1 MILCIPLEARVRTI
15 IRASFIIAKRTS
27 EIRYSLSG
35 DSFQM
40 SEITSDQVLILP
52 DTVDVSEGQAI
63 TDELR
68 MQALPIES
76 FITVSAEEALPNALG
91 LLLRLAVED
100 GRLTDEELLSIQ
112 PVLDGRSW
120 RPGLAVQI
128 GDVFSY
134 NASLWRCLQAH
145 TTQSDWPPDC
155 TPALW
160 RKVEVIHEDEV
171 RVWQTGVD
179 YIIGDEV
186 AYPDVTGDVYV
197 CQQAHQRTGGRRS
210 GISPCR
216 RTCCSAQHRPPA
228 QRHKVVGRAAQ
239 AL

>member
-15 IRASFIIAKRTS
+15 IRASFIVAKRTS
-27 EIRYSLSG
+27 ETRYSLSG

-52 DTVDVSEGQAI
+52 DTVEVSEGQAI

-91 LLLRLAVED
+91 LLLRLAVAD

-112 PVLDGRSW
+112 PVLDGRAWS
-120 RPGLAVQI
+120 PDLAVQV

-145 TTQSDWPPDC
+145 TTQSDWLPDT

-160 RKVEVIHEDEV
+160 RKVEVIHEEEV

-179 YIIGDEV
+179 YIVGDEV
-186 AYPDVTGDVYV
+186 AYPDATGDVYV
-197 CQQAHQRTGGRRS
+197 CQQAHTS
-210 GISPCR
+210 LSDWE
-216 RTCCSAQHRPPA
+216 PPA
-228 QRHKVVGRAAQ
+228 VP
-239 AL
+239 ALWTQKEQ

>member
-15 IRASFIIAKRTS
+15 IRASFIVAKRTS
-27 EIRYSLSG
+27 ETKYSLSG

-40 SEITSDQVLILP
+40 SEITSDQVMILP
-52 DTVDVSEGQAI
+52 DTVDVAEGQAI

-68 MQALPIES
+68 MQALPIEA

-91 LLLRLAVED
+91 LLLRLAVAD

-112 PVLDGRSW
+112 PVLDGRTW
-120 RPGLAVQI
+120 RPGLAVQV

-145 TTQSDWPPDC
+145 TTQSDWPPDA

-179 YIIGDEV
+179 YIVGDEV
-186 AYPDVTGDVYV
+186 E
-197 CQQAHQRTGGRRS
+197 
-210 GISPCR
+210 I
-216 RTCCSAQHRPPA
+216 
-228 QRHKVVGRAAQ
+228 GRASCRERV
-239 AL
+239 

>member
-15 IRASFIIAKRTS
+15 IRASFIVAKRTS

-91 LLLRLAVED
+91 LLLRLAVAD

-112 PVLDGRSW
+112 PVLEGRAW
-120 RPGLAVQI
+120 KPGLAVQV
-128 GDVFSY
+128 GDIFSY

-145 TTQSDWPPDC
+145 TTQSDWLPDC

-179 YIIGDEV
+179 YIVGDEV
-186 AYPDVTGDVYV
+186 AYPVSYTHLR
-197 CQQAHQRTGGRRS
+197 AHETS
-210 GISPCR
+210 
-216 RTCCSAQHRPPA
+216 
-228 QRHKVVGRAAQ
+228 
-239 AL
+239 

>member
-91 LLLRLAVED
+91 LLLRLAVAD

-112 PVLDGRSW
+112 PVLEGRAW
-120 RPGLAVQI
+120 KPGLAVQV
-128 GDVFSY
+128 GDIFSY

-145 TTQSDWPPDC
+145 TTQSDWLPDC

-197 CQQAHQRTGGRRS
+197 CQLAHTSLS
-210 GISPCR
+210 GLE
-216 RTCCSAQHRPPA
+216 PPA
-228 QRHKVVGRAAQ
+228 VP
-239 AL
+239 ALWTQKEQ

>member
-15 IRASFIIAKRTS
+15 IRASFIVAKRTS
-27 EIRYSLSG
+27 ETRYSLSG

-52 DTVDVSEGQAI
+52 DTVEVSEGQAI

-68 MQALPIES
+68 MQALPIEA

-91 LLLRLAVED
+91 ILFRLAVAD

-112 PVLDGRSW
+112 PVLDGRVW
-120 RPGLAVQI
+120 KPGLAVQV
-128 GDVFSY
+128 GDVFSCG
-134 NASLWRCLQAH
+134 ASLWRCLQAH
-145 TTQSDWPPDC
+145 TTQSDWPPDA

-171 RVWQTGVD
+171 HVWQPGVD
-179 YIIGDEV
+179 YIAGDEV
-186 AYPDVTGDVYV
+186 AYPDEHGPLYECLT
-197 CQQAHQRTGGRRS
+197 AHTSQEGWDPS
-210 GISPCR
+210 N
-216 RTCCSAQHRPPA
+216 APA
-228 QRHKVVGRAAQ
+228 LWAITS
-239 AL
+239 

>member
-15 IRASFIIAKRTS
+15 IRASFIVAKRTS
-27 EIRYSLSG
+27 ETKYSLSG

-91 LLLRLAVED
+91 LLLRLAVAD

-112 PVLDGRSW
+112 PVLDGRTW
-120 RPGLAVQI
+120 RPGLAVQV

-134 NASLWRCLQAH
+134 NASLCSQLDPH
-145 TTQSDWPPDC
+145 TSF
-155 TPALW
+155 
-160 RKVEVIHEDEV
+160 
-171 RVWQTGVD
+171 
-179 YIIGDEV
+179 
-186 AYPDVTGDVYV
+186 
-197 CQQAHQRTGGRRS
+197 
-210 GISPCR
+210 
-216 RTCCSAQHRPPA
+216 A
-228 QRHKVVGRAAQ
+228 QR
-239 AL
+239 

>member
-27 EIRYSLSG
+27 ETRYSLSG

-91 LLLRLAVED
+91 LLLRLAVAD

-112 PVLDGRSW
+112 PVLDGRTW
-120 RPGLAVQI
+120 RPGLAVQV

-145 TTQSDWPPDC
+145 TTQSDWLPDC

-160 RKVEVIHEDEV
+160 RKVEVIHEEEV

-179 YIIGDEV
+179 YIVGDEV
-186 AYPDVTGDVYV
+186 AYCEHHIIVDIVAFQLRQGT
-197 CQQAHQRTGGRRS
+197 A
-210 GISPCR
+210 
-216 RTCCSAQHRPPA
+216 SAGHIGEGNPLD
-228 QRHKVVGRAAQ
+228 KVQ
-239 AL
+239 

>member
-15 IRASFIIAKRTS
+15 IRASFIVAKRTS
-27 EIRYSLSG
+27 ETKYSLSG

-40 SEITSDQVLILP
+40 SEITSGQVLILP

-91 LLLRLAVED
+91 LLLRLAVAD

-112 PVLDGRSW
+112 PVLDGRVW
-120 RPGLAVQI
+120 KPGLVVQV
-128 GDVFSY
+128 GDVFSC

-145 TTQSDWPPDC
+145 TTQSDWLPDC

-171 RVWQTGVD
+171 RVWQPGVD
-179 YIIGDEV
+179 YIAGDEV
-186 AYPDVTGDVYV
+186 AYPDEHGPLYECLT
-197 CQQAHQRTGGRRS
+197 AHTSQEGWDPS
-210 GISPCR
+210 N
-216 RTCCSAQHRPPA
+216 APA
-228 QRHKVVGRAAQ
+228 LWAITS
-239 AL
+239 

>member
-27 EIRYSLSG
+27 ETRYSLSG

-52 DTVDVSEGQAI
+52 DTVEVSEGQAI

-91 LLLRLAVED
+91 LLLRLAVAD

-112 PVLDGRSW
+112 PVLDGRTW
-120 RPGLAVQI
+120 RPGLAVQV

-145 TTQSDWPPDC
+145 TTQSDWLPDT

-160 RKVEVIHEDEV
+160 RKVEVIHEEEV

-179 YIIGDEV
+179 YIVGDEV
-186 AYPDVTGDVYV
+186 AYPDATGDVYV
-197 CQQAHQRTGGRRS
+197 CQQAHTS
-210 GISPCR
+210 LSDWE
-216 RTCCSAQHRPPA
+216 PPA
-228 QRHKVVGRAAQ
+228 VP
-239 AL
+239 ALWTQKEQ

>member
-15 IRASFIIAKRTS
+15 IRASFIVAKRTS
-27 EIRYSLSG
+27 ETRYSLSG

-40 SEITSDQVLILP
+40 SEITSDQVIILP
-52 DTVDVSEGQAI
+52 DTVDVAEGQAI
-63 TDELR
+63 TDELL

-91 LLLRLAVED
+91 LLLRLAVAD

-112 PVLDGRSW
+112 PVLDGRTW
-120 RPGLAVQI
+120 RPGLAVQV

-145 TTQSDWPPDC
+145 TTQSDWLPDA
-155 TPALW
+155 TPTLW

-179 YIIGDEV
+179 YILGDEV
-186 AYPDVTGDVYV
+186 AYPDATGDVYV
-197 CQQAHQRTGGRRS
+197 CQQAHTSLTGGE
-210 GISPCR
+210 
-216 RTCCSAQHRPPA
+216 PPA
-228 QRHKVVGRAAQ
+228 VP
-239 AL
+239 ALWAVKSA

>member
-15 IRASFIIAKRTS
+15 IRASFIVAKRTS
-27 EIRYSLSG
+27 ETKYSLSG

-40 SEITSDQVLILP
+40 SEITSDQVMILP

-91 LLLRLAVED
+91 LLLRLAVAD

-112 PVLDGRSW
+112 PVLDGRTW
-120 RPGLAVQI
+120 RPGLAVQV

-145 TTQSDWPPDC
+145 TTQNDWLPDT

-160 RKVEVIHEDEV
+160 RKVEIIHEEEV

-179 YIIGDEV
+179 YIVGDEV
-186 AYPDVTGDVYV
+186 AYPDATGDVYV
-197 CQQAHQRTGGRRS
+197 CQQAHTS
-210 GISPCR
+210 LSDWE
-216 RTCCSAQHRPPA
+216 PPA
-228 QRHKVVGRAAQ
+228 VP
-239 AL
+239 ALWTQKEQ

>member
-15 IRASFIIAKRTS
+15 IRASFIVAKRTS
-27 EIRYSLSG
+27 ETRYSLSG

-52 DTVDVSEGQAI
+52 DTVEVSEGQAI

-91 LLLRLAVED
+91 LLLRLAVAD

-112 PVLDGRSW
+112 PVLDGRAW
-120 RPGLAVQI
+120 RPGLAVQV

-145 TTQSDWPPDC
+145 TTQSDWLPDC

-160 RKVEVIHEDEV
+160 RKVEVIHEEEV

-179 YIIGDEV
+179 YIVGDEV
-186 AYPDVTGDVYV
+186 AYPDATGDVYV
-197 CQQAHQRTGGRRS
+197 CQQAHTSLS
-210 GISPCR
+210 GWE
-216 RTCCSAQHRPPA
+216 PPA
-228 QRHKVVGRAAQ
+228 VP
-239 AL
+239 ALWTQKEQ

>member
-15 IRASFIIAKRTS
+15 IRASFIVAKRTS
-27 EIRYSLSG
+27 ETRYSLSG

-91 LLLRLAVED
+91 LLLRLAVAD

-112 PVLDGRSW
+112 PVLEGRAW
-120 RPGLAVQI
+120 KPGLAVQV

-145 TTQSDWPPDC
+145 TTQSDWPPDA

-179 YIIGDEV
+179 YIVGDEV
-186 AYPDVTGDVYV
+186 AYPDATGDVYV
-197 CQQAHQRTGGRRS
+197 CQQAHTS
-210 GISPCR
+210 LSDWE
-216 RTCCSAQHRPPA
+216 PPA
-228 QRHKVVGRAAQ
+228 VP
-239 AL
+239 ALWTQKEQ

>member
-15 IRASFIIAKRTS
+15 IRASFIVAKRTS
-27 EIRYSLSG
+27 ETRYSLSG

-52 DTVDVSEGQAI
+52 DTVEVSEGQAI

-91 LLLRLAVED
+91 LLLRLAVVD

-112 PVLDGRSW
+112 PVLDGRTW
-120 RPGLAVQI
+120 RPGLAVQV

-145 TTQSDWPPDC
+145 TTQSDWLPDT

-160 RKVEVIHEDEV
+160 RKVEVIHEEEV

-179 YIIGDEV
+179 YIVGDEV
-186 AYPDVTGDVYV
+186 AYPDATGDVYV
-197 CQQAHQRTGGRRS
+197 CQQAHTS
-210 GISPCR
+210 LSDWE
-216 RTCCSAQHRPPA
+216 PPA
-228 QRHKVVGRAAQ
+228 VP
-239 AL
+239 ALWTQKEQ

>member
-91 LLLRLAVED
+91 LLLRLAVAD

-112 PVLDGRSW
+112 PVLEGRAW
-120 RPGLAVQI
+120 KPGLAVQV
-128 GDVFSY
+128 GDIFSY

-145 TTQSDWPPDC
+145 TTQSDWLPDC

-179 YIIGDEV
+179 YIVGDEV
-186 AYPDVTGDVYV
+186 AYPDATGDVYV
-197 CQQAHQRTGGRRS
+197 CQQAHTS
-210 GISPCR
+210 LSDWE
-216 RTCCSAQHRPPA
+216 PPA
-228 QRHKVVGRAAQ
+228 VP
-239 AL
+239 ALWTQKEQ